1 MLIDCD
7 SCAVR
12 GLACADCVVTVLL
25 GAPPAGGELDETER
39 QAIDALAD
47 GGLVPPLRLVPV
59 GAPDLGRGD
68 DSPRHSNDDQKCSQH
83 RAV

>member
-25 GAPPAGGELDETER
+25 GSPPAGGELDETER

-47 GGLVPPLRLVPV
+47 GGLVPPLRLVPLRGSGSV
-59 GAPDLGRGD
+59 PGLGDPTHGD
-68 DSPRHSNDDQKCSQH
+68 DDEKCSRH

>member
-47 GGLVPPLRLVPV
+47 GGLVPPLQLVPL
-59 GAPDLGRGD
+59 GAPDLGRADGSPRRGD
-68 DSPRHSNDDQKCSQH
+68 DDRKCSQH